1 MRFRLYG
8 LHVDTD
14 RPLPGLHPEPPS
26 DAPADLS
33 MWLGHVPVHAFSTAP
48 EEPWYVS
55 PRESGDDGP
64 SLVVHRTTDGAAY
77 RLRYA
82 DGIEFRIDARG
93 TRVACTWPPGQTLE
107 DAATYLMG
115 SLCGLVLRLR
125 GIPSLH
131 ASAVALPGGAA
142 AVCGPPQ
149 SGKSTTAAAFAG
161 RGRALLSDDVVPL
174 LDCRDGVHVQ
184 PAYPH
189 LRLWPDVLPALYGE
203 GADLPPLSPNWE
215 KRYLALEAAFHP
227 APLPLRAVYV
237 LTGRETENAPRF
249 APAST
254 MDGLLELVANAYMGW
269 FPDPQA
275 QARELAVLARVARA
289 VPVVRV
295 TPHADPARA
304 GELAAR
310 IEADFIARVEAA
322 GG

>member
-1 MRFRLYG
+1 LYG

-64 SLVVHRTTDGAAY
+64 SVVVHRTVDGGAY

-82 DGIEFRIDARG
+82 DGIEFRVDARG
-93 TRVACTWPPGQTLE
+93 TRVACTWPAGQTLE

-115 SLCGLVLRLR
+115 SICGLVLRLR

-131 ASAVALPGGAA
+131 ASAVALAGGAA

-161 RGRALLSDDVVPL
+161 RGHALLSDDVVPL
-174 LDCRDGVHVQ
+174 LDRADGVHVQ

-215 KRYLALEAAFHP
+215 KRYLALDHAFHA

-249 APAST
+249 APVST

-269 FPDPQA
+269 FPDAAA
-275 QARELAVLARVARA
+275 QARELTVLARVARS

-304 GELAAR
+304 GELAAG
-310 IEADFIARVEAA
+310 IEADFITRT
-322 GG
+322 GGIGG

>member
-1 MRFRLYG
+1 
-8 LHVDTD
+8 
-14 RPLPGLHPEPPS
+14 
-26 DAPADLS
+26 

-48 EEPWYVS
+48 EEPCYVS

-64 SLVVHRTTDGAAY
+64 SLVVLRTADGGAY

-82 DGIEFRIDARG
+82 DGIEFRVDARG
-93 TRVACTWPPGQTLE
+93 TRVACTWPAGLTLE

-115 SLCGLVLRLR
+115 SICGLVLRLR

-174 LDCRDGVHVQ
+174 LDRADGVHVQ

-215 KRYLALEAAFHP
+215 KRYLALDDAFHA
-227 APLPLRAVYV
+227 APLRLRAVYV

-249 APAST
+249 APVSAI
-254 MDGLLELVANAYMGW
+254 DGLLELVANAYMGW

-275 QARELAVLARVARA
+275 QARELSVLAKVARS

-295 TPHADPARA
+295 TPHADPRRA
-304 GELAAR
+304 GELAAA
-310 IEADFIARVEAA
+310 IEADFTARTESVH
-322 GG
+322 G